1 MQGYLKD
8 NLAQIIGLIFLA
20 GMAYSE
26 FRIMQMEITTI
37 EHRLDKKIKLIN
49 ELEKRIDK
57 LEK

>member
-1 MQGYLKD
+1 
-8 NLAQIIGLIFLA
+8 
-20 GMAYSE
+20 
-26 FRIMQMEITTI
+26 MQMEITTI

>member
-26 FRIMQMEITTI
+26 FLCRW
-37 EHRLDKKIKLIN
+37 K
-49 ELEKRIDK
+49 
-57 LEK
+57 